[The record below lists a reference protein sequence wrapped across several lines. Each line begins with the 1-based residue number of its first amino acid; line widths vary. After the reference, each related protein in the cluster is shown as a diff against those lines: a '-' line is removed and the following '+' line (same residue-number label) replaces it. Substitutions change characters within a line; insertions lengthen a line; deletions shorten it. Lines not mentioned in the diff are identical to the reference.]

1 MEYVE
6 LKCIKEGSK
15 LRVRILSPGYLA
27 NANCQFPRD
36 IRIEGLRYKVKIEDI
51 KLITARGRWFYS
63 VKKKDS
69 IELLNNY
76 LENEHLNQ
84 HLPNHHNLHI
94 YEDNADVE
102 CSICMTEPK
111 NIVFYPCGHYHA
123 CIHCAKLVNNCP
135 MCMKKIENRIDRS
148 LID

>member
-6 LKCIKEGSK
+6 FICIKEGSK
-15 LRVRILSPGYLA
+15 LRIKILSPGYLA
-27 NANCQFPRD
+27 YANCQFPRD
-36 IRIEGLRYKVKIEDI
+36 IRIEGLKYKVKSDDI

-69 IELLNNY
+69 IEILNLLQNDLQND
-76 LENEHLNQ
+76 
-84 HLPNHHNLHI
+84 LPKHHNLQI
-94 YEDNADVE
+94 YEDKEDVD
-102 CSICMTEPK
+102 CSICMIDHK

-123 CIHCAKLVNNCP
+123 CSNCAKLVNNCP